1 VICRGQAVRGISCF
15 AAPRFH
21 IHFPCMND
29 LSQRLTDRSAPLR
42 IHLIGV
48 AGSGM
53 SGLALLL
60 LGMGHEVSG
69 SDRVTTAE
77 TERMQ
82 GLGLR
87 FSSPHGAEAVTG
99 ADLVVYSSAIRPDNP
114 AYAAA
119 VAAGIPLLRRAECLA
134 AILHTRK
141 GVIISGTHGKTTTSA
156 MTAHLLRE
164 AHLKPSHYV
173 GAEIPIL
180 GANAKWSDE
189 GEFMVAEG
197 DESDG
202 TLALYQPEHAVI
214 LNIEAEHLD
223 FYRDLD
229 HIREVFTTLAEQTRG
244 KLVYCAEDPVASEIC
259 AGRAKAVSYG
269 WEDADYTTSDIR
281 DLKGSSAF
289 TVMKNGAPLGDVE
302 LGIPGN
308 HNILNA
314 LAAIALADSCGAEFT
329 HIARALA
336 TFAGAKRRFETRYLS
351 PSHRIIDDYGHHPS
365 EIAATLQ
372 TARSLKPGRL
382 IVLFQPHRYT
392 RTQAL
397 ADDFGKVLQAADRVF
412 ITDIYPA
419 SEPPIPGISGETLI
433 EAMTRHGDV
442 PAVSV
447 PDLTTA
453 HHAIGNILE
462 PGDLLITL
470 GAGNV
475 HEAGTRLA
483 ADLKVI
489 EEMRGLM
496 PAGEIDGKL
505 YEPMKRHTTMLVG
518 GPAQYWMEPHSFYG
532 FAFLVDYCRQ
542 RGIPVRVVG
551 RGSNLLV
558 RDGGIRG
565 AVIHPTGGVFSEVIV
580 DGRGLVT
587 AGAGV
592 RLKKLAS
599 IAGASGIGGFE
610 WMEGIPGNV
619 GGALRMNAGAMGVET
634 FDQVVRV
641 TFLDEDGVI
650 RTRER
655 DEIVSSYRNVAE
667 LRRNF
672 ALQAVFKGKS
682 DTPANI
688 KARWEA
694 SRDKRK
700 SSQPVA
706 ASAGCTFKNPET
718 VPAGRLIDSL
728 GLKGKAS
735 GRAAVSDVHGNFIVN
750 QGGAC
755 AAEILDL
762 IESIK
767 QTSLAARGIELETEI
782 KILGDDEPTF

>member
-1 VICRGQAVRGISCF
+1 
-15 AAPRFH
+15 
-21 IHFPCMND
+21 MTD
-29 LSQRLTDRSAPLR
+29 LTSRLTDRTQPLHV
-42 IHLIGV
+42 HLIGV

-60 LGMGHEVSG
+60 LGMGHKVSG
-69 SDRVTTAE
+69 SDKVTTAE

-82 GLGLR
+82 SIGLQ
-87 FSSPHGAEAVTG
+87 FSCPQTASSTEG
-99 ADLVVYSSAIRPDNP
+99 ADLVVYSSAIRPENP

-119 VAAGIPLLRRAECLA
+119 ANAGIPLLRRAECLA

-141 GVIISGTHGKTTTSA
+141 GIIISGTHGKTTTSS

-164 AHLKPSHYV
+164 AGLKPSHYV

-180 GANAKWSDE
+180 GANAHWSEQGDA
-189 GEFMVAEG
+189 MVAEG

-202 TLALYQPEHAVI
+202 TLALYQPQHSVI

-229 HIREVFTTLAEQTRG
+229 HIKQIFSTLADQTSG
-244 KLVYCAEDPVASEIC
+244 NIIYCAEDPVASEVC
-259 AGRAKAVSYG
+259 AHRPNALSYG
-269 WEDADYTTSDIR
+269 WENEDHPANYTATDIR

-289 TVMKNGAPLGDVE
+289 TVCKNGTPLGDIE

-314 LAAIALADSCGAEFT
+314 LAAIAIADISGAEFH
-329 HIARALA
+329 HIARALSS
-336 TFAGAKRRFETRYLS
+336 FAGAKRRFETKYLS
-351 PSHRIIDDYGHHPS
+351 PALRIVDDYGHHPS
-365 EIAATLQ
+365 ELAATLQ
-372 TARSLKPGRL
+372 TARSLKPSRVV
-382 IVLFQPHRYT
+382 VLFQPHRYT

-412 ITDIYPA
+412 ITDVYPA
-419 SEPPIPGISGETLI
+419 SEPPIPGITGNTLV
-433 EAMTRHGDV
+433 EAMAAHGDI
-442 PAVSV
+442 PATYL

-453 HHAIGNILE
+453 HHAVGNALE

-483 ADLKVI
+483 ADFKTL
-489 EEMRGLM
+489 EEMKALM
-496 PAGEIDGKL
+496 PPGEIDGKL

-518 GPAQYWMEPHSFYG
+518 GPAQFWLEPHSFYA

-542 RGIPVRVVG
+542 RGLPIRVVG

-565 AVIHPTGGVFSEVIV
+565 AVIHPTGGVFSEVSV
-580 DGRGLVT
+580 DAKGHVT

-599 IAGASGIGGFE
+599 LAGASGIGGFE

-619 GGALRMNAGAMGVET
+619 GGALRMNAGAMGIET

-655 DEIVSSYRNVAE
+655 EEILAEYRNVQE

-672 ALQAVFKGKS
+672 ALQAVFKGKN
-682 DTPANI
+682 DKPENI
-688 KARWEA
+688 KARWDA
-694 SRDKRK
+694 SREKRK
-700 SSQPVA
+700 TSQPVA
-706 ASAGCTFKNPET
+706 ASAGCTFKNPEYL
-718 VPAGRLIDSL
+718 PAGRLIDSL
-728 GLKGKAS
+728 GLKGTTH
-735 GRAAVSDVHGNFIVN
+735 GQAAVSDIHGNFITN
-750 QGGAC
+750 LGGAT
-755 AAEILDL
+755 ARDILDL
-762 IESIK
+762 IESIQQK
-767 QTSLAARGIELETEI
+767 AKSERRVDLETEI
-782 KILGDDEPTF
+782 KILGEDLPTF

>member
-1 VICRGQAVRGISCF
+1 MTDF
-15 AAPRFH
+15 T
-21 IHFPCMND
+21 
-29 LSQRLTDRSAPLR
+29 QRLTRPDPPLR

-60 LGMGHEVSG
+60 LGMGHRVSG

-82 GLGLR
+82 GLGLV
-87 FSSPHGAEAVTG
+87 FSSPHTGDAVQ
-99 ADLVVYSSAIRPDNP
+99 DVDIVVYSSAIRPNNP

-134 AILHTRK
+134 AILHTQK
-141 GVIISGTHGKTTTSA
+141 GIIISGTHGKTTTSA
-156 MTAHLLRE
+156 MTAHVLRE
-164 AHLKPSHYV
+164 AGMQPSHYV

-180 GANAKWSDE
+180 GSNARWSAE

-202 TLALYQPEHAVI
+202 TLVLYHPEHAVI

-223 FYRDLD
+223 FYRDLE
-229 HIREVFTTLAEQTRG
+229 HIREVFATLADHTTG
-244 KLVYCAEDPVASEIC
+244 KLVYCAEDAVAHEVC
-259 AGRAKAVSYG
+259 AGRAHAVSYG
-269 WEDADYTTSDIR
+269 WEDADYTATEVR
-281 DLKGSSAF
+281 DLNGSSAF
-289 TVMKNGAPLGDVE
+289 TVTKYGQVLGDIE

-314 LAAIALADSCGAEFT
+314 LAAIALADSCGAEFASV
-329 HIARALA
+329 ARALA
-336 TFAGAKRRFETRYLS
+336 TFAGAKRRFETKYLS
-351 PSHRIIDDYGHHPS
+351 SHYRIIDDYGHHPS
-365 EIAATLQ
+365 ELAVTLL
-372 TARSLKPGRL
+372 TARSLKPQRL
-382 IVLFQPHRYT
+382 VVLFQPHRYT

-412 ITDIYPA
+412 ITDVYPA
-419 SEPPIPGISGETLI
+419 SEAPIPGVSGETLV
-433 EAMTRHGDV
+433 EAMRRHGV
-442 PAVSV
+442 VSAVSV

-453 HHAIGNILE
+453 HHAVGNALK

-475 HEAGTRLA
+475 HEAGSRIA
-483 ADLKVI
+483 ADLKVL
-489 EEMRGLM
+489 EEMRALM
-496 PAGEIDGKL
+496 PPGEIDGAL
-505 YEPMKRHTTMLVG
+505 YEPMKRHTTLLVG
-518 GPAQYWMEPHSFYG
+518 GPAQYWLEPHSFYG
-532 FAFLVDYCRQ
+532 FAFLVEYCRA

-565 AVIHPTGGVFSEVIV
+565 AVIHPSGGVFSDTSI
-580 DGRGLVT
+580 DGKGQII

-599 IAGASGIGGFE
+599 FAASHGIGGFE

-634 FDQVVRV
+634 FDQVLRV
-641 TFLDEDGVI
+641 TFLEEDGVI

-655 DEIVSSYRNVAE
+655 AEIVAHYRNVPE

-672 ALQAVFKGKS
+672 ALQAVFKGKT
-682 DTPANI
+682 DTALNI
-688 KARWEA
+688 KQRGEVC
-694 SRDKRK
+694 REKRQA
-700 SSQPVA
+700 SQPVS
-706 ASAGCTFKNPET
+706 ASAGCIFRNPEEI
-718 VPAGRLIDSL
+718 PAGKLIDSL
-728 GLKGKAS
+728 GLKGRAI
-735 GRAAVSDVHGNFIVN
+735 GHAAVSEVHGNFIIN
-750 QGGAC
+750 QGGAT
-755 AAEILDL
+755 ATDILKL
-762 IESIK
+762 IEAIRHQAR
-767 QTSLAARGIELETEI
+767 QTHPLELETEV
-782 KILGDDEPTF
+782 KILGDDEAQF